1 MKRYFRLYIAFWR
14 NCLRQAVEYRA
25 NFWSNVATNLGWLFS
40 LVLFIKLVYINT
52 NSVAGWTEAE
62 MFVLV
67 GTYSVLRGITDT
79 FFYTN
84 LSQLP
89 DQMRLGTMDFV
100 LLRPV
105 NSQFFMSLRYV
116 ALDNL
121 GHLIGSLGVLAY
133 GISRNHQMVTASNVG
148 GYLFL
153 LLCAVVIF
161 YSISL
166 LLMTLSFWL
175 VRIEN
180 LFVLLETGFSLARTP
195 IDVFRAFGR
204 LPQFVL
210 TYVVPVAFLAAM
222 PVKALFGHLNDASTM
237 LAGVGLAALFF
248 TLSVLFW
255 RYATRSY
262 ASASS

>member
-1 MKRYFRLYIAFWR
+1 
-14 NCLRQAVEYRA
+14 
-25 NFWSNVATNLGWLFS
+25 
-40 LVLFIKLVYINT
+40 
-52 NSVAGWTEAE
+52 

-79 FFYTN
+79 FFYSN

-116 ALDNL
+116 ALDNV
-121 GHLIGSLGVLAY
+121 GQFVGAICVLAY
-133 GISRNHQMVTASNVG
+133 GVSRNHHVVTAESLAA
-148 GYLFL
+148 YIFL
-153 LLCAVVIF
+153 LLCAVVMF
-161 YSISL
+161 YSIAL

-180 LFVLLETGFSLARTP
+180 LFILLETGFSLARTP
-195 IDVFRAFGR
+195 IDVYRAIGQA
-204 LPQFVL
+204 PQFLL
-210 TYVVPVAFLAAM
+210 TYVIPIAFLAAM
-222 PVKALFGHLNDASTM
+222 PVKALFGHLTDASTLIAGPSIA
-237 LAGVGLAALFF
+237 LAFF
-248 TLSVLFW
+248 VLSVLFW

-262 ASASS
+262 SSASS